1 MEVIMRAL
9 LAISLIVLALL
20 VALGIYAA
28 LPSSN
33 LEAEYRS
40 ARRSVLHDSIA
51 PELLLDT
58 DSDFLRLPAPVQR
71 YLRVSGAV
79 GRPRVVNFRAHMHG
93 EIRSGPND
101 PWMAFTAEQLNLV
114 PEPTRLFFMKARMYG
129 IPTQVYHRFM
139 GPSATMR
146 VRLLRL
152 FTVVDA
158 KGPEMD
164 ISETVTLFNDLC
176 ILAPG
181 ALVSPT
187 ITWDEVNDTH
197 VRATFINAGRQ
208 VSALIRFNA
217 AGDLVD
223 FRSEDRL
230 QIDTDGTHYTKAG
243 WSTPMSAHGLLGA
256 YRLGV
261 RGEGR
266 WHMPSG
272 EYAYIR
278 LTFDSVAYN
287 VSQ

>member
-1 MEVIMRAL
+1 MRAL
-9 LAISLIVLALL
+9 IIISILFLTLL
-20 VALGIYAA
+20 VALGVYAA

-33 LEAEYRS
+33 LAAEYRS
-40 ARRSVLHDSIA
+40 TRQSVLRDHA
-51 PELLLDT
+51 TPALLLDT

-71 YLRVSGAV
+71 YLRVSGAL

-114 PEPTRLFFMKARMYG
+114 QEPTRLFFMRARMFG
-129 IPTQVYHRFM
+129 IPTQVYHRFI

-152 FTVVDA
+152 ITVVDA

-164 ISETVTLFNDLC
+164 VSETVTLFNDLC
-176 ILAPG
+176 LLAPG

-187 ITWDEVNDTH
+187 ITWDEVNHTH
-197 VRATFINAGRQ
+197 VRATFTNAGRR

-217 AGDLVD
+217 AGDLID

-243 WSTPMSAHGLLGA
+243 WSTPMSAHGLLGG

-261 RGEGR
+261 QGEGR

-272 EYAYIR
+272 DYAYIR
-278 LTFDSVAYN
+278 LTIDSVEYN
-287 VSQ
+287 VSR

>member
-1 MEVIMRAL
+1 MRAL
-9 LAISLIVLALL
+9 IIVGILCVTLL
-20 VALGIYAA
+20 VALGVYAA
-28 LPSSN
+28 LPSSS
-33 LEAEYRS
+33 LETEYRS
-40 ARRSVLHDSIA
+40 TRRSILRDTAA
-51 PELLLDT
+51 PPLLLDT
-58 DSDFLRLPAPVQR
+58 DTDFIRLPAPVQR
-71 YLRVSGAV
+71 YLRVSGAL
-79 GRPRVVNFRAHMHG
+79 GQPRVVNFRAHMHG

-114 PEPTRLFFMKARMYG
+114 QEPTRLFFMRARMFG
-129 IPTQVYHRFM
+129 IPTQIYHRFM

-187 ITWDEVNDTH
+187 ITWDEVNETH
-197 VRATFINAGRQ
+197 VRATFTNAGRQ
-208 VSALIRFNA
+208 VRALLRFSA
-217 AGDLVD
+217 AGDLID

-243 WSTPMSAHGLLGA
+243 WSTPMSAHGLLDGF
-256 YRLGV
+256 RLGV

-266 WHMPSG
+266 WHTPSG
-272 EYAYIR
+272 DYAYIR